1 MDPVET
7 KTNLYQVGDL
17 LDVLDETSTW
27 LPSQVI
33 QVIDQD
39 TFVVHFLLFDVKYNE
54 TINQQDLGC
63 LQRLA
68 PYGTHTFVNSTS
80 TLQMNQRIDVFDMHP
95 ASNKWL
101 RAKVIDIW
109 ENEVRVH
116 FWNFADKFDETLPKK
131 TRRIAP
137 YGYHTMKTHADWKL
151 TERNHSRRRSTAS
164 RTSSYGEKNGS
175 RTFDSDINS
184 DSDMDND
191 NSDNENNENNSSSSN
206 RRKRFRPTKNQLSQ
220 YIEALADKELEI
232 VGAEGDGNCL
242 FRTVSHQMYGRQ
254 DHHAMIRSACVDYME
269 NEAAYFSNFVVGG
282 HQTFAEYLSNM
293 RQDGEWGDEP
303 EIQAMCEMY
312 DRPADVYVYD
322 EEEGCRV
329 VRRMHNVRLKSNSG
343 EVLVNCASF
352 NSCNYR
358 LIVILL
364 ILISLLMSVNV
375 F

>member
-1 MDPVET
+1 MWNVLQRMFSRRSQQVAPEQIISRAQTQSKKKISATKAEFLSDRNNLPTNVPT
-7 KTNLYQVGDL
+7 KRRKKKSIYSVVSKTNTNEEKNDGDPI
-17 LDVLDETSTW
+17 DETNQENDQLEGENTNNNGNYGAVS
-27 LPSQVI
+27 I
-33 QVIDQD
+33 QNYVHTADEPVAMEEID
-39 TFVVHFLLFDVKYNE
+39 
-54 TINQQDLGC
+54 
-63 LQRLA
+63 
-68 PYGTHTFVNSTS
+68 
-80 TLQMNQRIDVFDMHP
+80 
-95 ASNKWL
+95 
-101 RAKVIDIW
+101 
-109 ENEVRVH
+109 
-116 FWNFADKFDETLPKK
+116 DE
-131 TRRIAP
+131 
-137 YGYHTMKTHADWKL
+137 D
-151 TERNHSRRRSTAS
+151 
-164 RTSSYGEKNGS
+164 
-175 RTFDSDINS
+175 
-184 DSDMDND
+184 DND
-191 NSDNENNENNSSSSN
+191 NGSGYLDVQEDDHDSLDSSRANDVDENNNSSSN

-375 F
+375 FLCLFMSFY